1 IYANCGLKSTR
12 IFGSQ
17 AIDFS
22 QWWLTETTALPVS
35 VTNAQK
41 DLNELTKVLQKGVTS
56 LANPTLLRLQ
66 VAKKSPLKIRHDH

>member
-1 IYANCGLKSTR
+1 MYWILLS
-12 IFGSQ
+12 
-17 AIDFS
+17 
-22 QWWLTETTALPVS
+22 ALLLRLAFN
-35 VTNAQK
+35 NAQK